1 MLTSDSR
8 STLPIRFAERPR
20 MFDIATNSSAPPAIS
35 SGRMPSSS
43 SLQKTVR
50 YSEMTTAPIAITIR

>member
-1 MLTSDSR
+1 MLNGQPQDA
-8 STLPIRFAERPR
+8 PVFAERPR
-20 MFDIATNSSAPPAIS
+20 MFDIATNSSAPPAIT
-35 SGRMPSSS
+35 SGSTPSSS